1 MDQDHKADADR
12 GEGDNHPRRPDAAEL
27 GFFFKILTKAQN
39 DKANTDRER
48 DKANQQIVGVGHSQ
62 IRFQDEGAV
71 RRAD

>member
-1 MDQDHKADADR
+1 VPADL
-12 GEGDNHPRRPDAAEL
+12 AEL